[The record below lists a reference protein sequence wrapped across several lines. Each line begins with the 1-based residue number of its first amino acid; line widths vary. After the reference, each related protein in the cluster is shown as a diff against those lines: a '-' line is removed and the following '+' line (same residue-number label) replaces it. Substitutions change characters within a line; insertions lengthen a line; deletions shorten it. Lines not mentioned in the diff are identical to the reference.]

1 MAGIKTNRESP
12 HVVSYRLVGSR
23 IGCAHRRAP
32 QVSLLFAVPTCGV
45 VGEPDRG
52 NSQGLLEL
60 VLPNRTLRKD
70 ALRKSH
76 FFLLS
81 RRAVW
86 SESQTGERVR
96 DSWNSSFP
104 DRDASGHLK
113 PAARSRPASGGFRPS
128 VAGAFRAQ
136 EKKPADLAD
145 LARRFLRLDSNCKQG
160 ESRAAQRRSR
170 SSISGRRL
178 AAFFFRSKRVLTSAW
193 RR

>member
-1 MAGIKTNRESP
+1 MIDSLEHGI
-12 HVVSYRLVGSR
+12 
-23 IGCAHRRAP
+23 AHPPEGRVP
-32 QVSLLFAVPTCGV
+32 QVPLLFAVPTCGV

-52 NSQGLLEL
+52 KSQGLLEL

-113 PAARSRPASGGFRPS
+113 PAARPVWRAVDFDPVSQVPSGLRRRNPRIWRIWPGVSSGSTPIASKGRAERPKG
-128 VAGAFRAQ
+128 
-136 EKKPADLAD
+136 D
-145 LARRFLRLDSNCKQG
+145 LARRFRG
-160 ESRAAQRRSR
+160 EGSPHSFSEAK
-170 SSISGRRL
+170 GC
-178 AAFFFRSKRVLTSAW
+178 
-193 RR
+193 